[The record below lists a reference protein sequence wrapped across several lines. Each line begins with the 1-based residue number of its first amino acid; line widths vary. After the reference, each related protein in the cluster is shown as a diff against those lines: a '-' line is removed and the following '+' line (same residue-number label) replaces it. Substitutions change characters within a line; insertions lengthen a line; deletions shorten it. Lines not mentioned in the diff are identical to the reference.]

1 MKKML
6 CLIFLSSYLF
16 GAQCS
21 NLIKE
26 GDENLRKAQSTSS
39 VSVGEYYSSLALAY
53 YKRYEICVYYYEN
66 SNENYRVPEA
76 KEFIKGIKAE

>member
-1 MKKML
+1 ML

-53 YKRYEICVYYYEN
+53 YKRFEICVYYYEGGK
-66 SNENYRVPEA
+66 NYRVPEA
-76 KEFIKGIKAE
+76 KEFIKGTKAE

>member
-1 MKKML
+1 MKKILML
-6 CLIFLSSYLF
+6 ILSCNYLF

-76 KEFIKGIKAE
+76 KESIKGIKVE

>member
-1 MKKML
+1 ML
-6 CLIFLSSYLF
+6 ILSCNYLF

-53 YKRYEICVYYYEN
+53 YKRFEICVYYYEN
-66 SNENYRVPEA
+66 NNENYRVPEA
-76 KEFIKGIKAE
+76 KEFIKGTKSE